1 MKWNPFAKD
10 DTNEKDLEA
19 QLKAM
24 PGAPDMSK
32 MNFMQK
38 MAMKKFLK
46 MSPEEQKKMA
56 AKMMTPKN
64 VEKNKKEI
72 LDGLEKMR
80 ASRQISDDQYRLAKK
95 KLGL

>member
-1 MKWNPFAKD
+1 MKWNPFKKD
-10 DTNEKDLEA
+10 DDKEIDLEA
-19 QLKAM
+19 KLKAM

-46 MSPEEQKKMA
+46 MSPEEQQKMA

-64 VEKNKKEI
+64 AEKNKGEI
-72 LDGLEKMR
+72 LAGLEKMR

>member
-1 MKWNPFAKD
+1 MYMWNPFSKD
-10 DTNEKDLEA
+10 NKEDDFEA

-46 MSPEEQKKMA
+46 MSPEEQQKMA

-64 VEKNKKEI
+64 VEKNKGEI
-72 LDGLEKMR
+72 LAGLEKMR

>member
-1 MKWNPFAKD
+1 MWNPFKKD
-10 DTNEKDLEA
+10 DVPVEDFEA
-19 QLKAM
+19 QLKAL

-64 VEKNKKEI
+64 VEKNKGEI
-72 LDGLEKMR
+72 LAGLEKMR
-80 ASRQISDDQYRLAKK
+80 ATRQISDDQYRLAKK

>member
-1 MKWNPFAKD
+1 MWNPFSKD
-10 DTNEKDLEA
+10 ENSGKDLEA

-32 MNFMQK
+32 MNFMQR
-38 MAMKKFLK
+38 MAMKRFLK
-46 MSPEEQKKMA
+46 MSPEEQQKMA

-64 VEKNKKEI
+64 VEKNKAEI

>member
-1 MKWNPFAKD
+1 MKWNPFKND
-10 DTNEKDLEA
+10 EKEAELEA
-19 QLKAM
+19 QLKAL

-46 MSPEEQKKMA
+46 MSPEEQKKMV

-64 VEKNKKEI
+64 VEKNKGEI
-72 LDGLEKMR
+72 LEGLEKMR